1 MVSKYDISTKDK
13 KEMSYRAFV
22 FALLINLGFNPSN
35 KGTFYLRDLIL
46 LAIRNNA
53 DIWLK
58 ELRKQ
63 LASKKH
69 ISQMKIKTN
78 IDYAFK
84 CIDSTKTK
92 NNFKNIFHFEYD
104 IYFMTAKTLINLVIN
119 LIYPKSSY
127 TQKQD

>member
-13 KEMSYRAFV
+13 KEMSYRTFV

-46 LAIRNNA
+46 LAINNSE
-53 DIWLK
+53 DIGLK

-63 LASKKH
+63 LANKKR
-69 ISQMKIKTN
+69 ISQTKIKTN

-84 CIDSTKTK
+84 CIDNTKTE
-92 NNFKNIFHFEYD
+92 NNFKDIFHFEYD
-104 IYFMTAKTLINLVIN
+104 IYFMTAKTLINLIIN
-119 LIYPKSSY
+119 LLYNK
-127 TQKQD
+127 

>member
-1 MVSKYDISTKDK
+1 MVNKYDIYTEDK
-13 KEMSYRAFV
+13 KEMSYRTFV

-46 LAIRNNA
+46 LAMKNSE
-53 DIWLK
+53 DIGLK

-63 LASKKH
+63 LANKKH
-69 ISQMKIKTN
+69 ISQTKIKTN

-92 NNFKNIFHFEYD
+92 NNFNNIFHFEYN
-104 IYFMTAKTLINLVIN
+104 IYFMTAKTLINLVIS
-119 LIYPKSSY
+119 LISNG
-127 TQKQD
+127 